1 MRAIITR
8 NPKFSGTCF
17 DAFEYFYKAWEL
29 DKSIK
34 LISLY
39 PQITKQFLR
48 KKYNFDAKC
57 FNNIIFD
64 DPYNYEYDK
73 FLFFDTHCFDVKEL
87 RYKSGIVI
95 ANSEIIYP
103 DNVQTFSE
111 FFGPKNYT
119 HKVYYQIQKRYPHER
134 NTYVIC
140 QEPNN
145 IAVVKI
151 LRDLGSY
158 ILKDSKSHLKHFS
171 ETKFTPDFFKHFNH
185 LIYIK
190 TPLSFDRHP
199 RIFTEAEWQ
208 GIQCEYVNLTQ
219 ELDPSHFRFV
229 DRADLAKRSIE
240 DDVALSELL
249 K

>member
-17 DAFEYFYKAWEL
+17 DAFEYFYRCWEL

-34 LISLY
+34 LISLH
-39 PQITKQFLR
+39 PQITKSFLR
-48 KKYNFDAKC
+48 KKYNYDPKC
-57 FNNIIFD
+57 FSNIIFD

-73 FLFFDTHCFDVKEL
+73 FLFFDTHCFEIGNLK
-87 RYKSGIVI
+87 YKSGIVI
-95 ANSEIIYP
+95 SNSEAIYP
-103 DNVQTFSE
+103 DSVKTFSE

-119 HKVYYQIQKRYPHER
+119 HKVYYQIQKIYPHER

-145 IAVVKI
+145 IAVI
-151 LRDLGSY
+151 RTLRELGKY

-171 ETKFTPDFFKHFNH
+171 ETNFSPDFFKHFNK
-185 LIYIK
+185 LLYIK

-199 RIFTEAEWQ
+199 RIFTEAQHQ
-208 GIQCEYVNLTQ
+208 GIQCEYMNLTQ
-219 ELDPSHFRFV
+219 ELDPSYFRFK
-229 DRADLAKRSIE
+229 DRADLAKRDISKDEAIYE
-240 DDVALSELL
+240 FL